1 MQWLSPHPPPETP
14 SHREG
19 SRGAQDRDTLVSVAG
34 ATLSGLGLPN
44 SPLGSTRPRAGGP
57 APPALQTAP
66 SLSPPCGQRWAQSCP
81 GSLRVTFACDAPGSR
96 SHVLSCGR
104 PSMTTQLKTNL
115 RGIARPSS
123 SSLKSP
129 SNLVCSAQRCV
140 TYPWACGMSL
150 PPQIRAQ
157 AGPSPG
163 PRGVPRAVQGAGVQ
177 HASSAG
183 LRTPLPPWAR
193 AEALS

>member
-1 MQWLSPHPPPETP
+1 M
-14 SHREG
+14 
-19 SRGAQDRDTLVSVAG
+19 AG

-44 SPLGSTRPRAGGP
+44 SSLGSTRPRAGGP

-129 SNLVCSAQRCV
+129 SNLVCSAQQCV
-140 TYPWACGMSL
+140 TYPLRIRGLVACPSRPGSGPRRGRAQVPVGSPAPCRELACSMHPVRGCGLLSL
-150 PPQIRAQ
+150 P
-157 AGPSPG
+157 G
-163 PRGVPRAVQGAGVQ
+163 
-177 HASSAG
+177 HE
-183 LRTPLPPWAR
+183 LRR
-193 AEALS
+193 

>member
-1 MQWLSPHPPPETP
+1 
-14 SHREG
+14 
-19 SRGAQDRDTLVSVAG
+19 
-34 ATLSGLGLPN
+34 
-44 SPLGSTRPRAGGP
+44 
-57 APPALQTAP
+57 
-66 SLSPPCGQRWAQSCP
+66 
-81 GSLRVTFACDAPGSR
+81 
-96 SHVLSCGR
+96 
-104 PSMTTQLKTNL
+104 MTTQLKTNL

-123 SSLKSP
+123 SALKSP
-129 SNLVCSAQRCV
+129 SNLVCSAQQCV

-150 PPQIRAQ
+150 PPRIRAQ